1 MTILNN
7 FKKLVYLCFGAPQY
21 SYLASNPSS
30 STDPNDCLT
39 FESASSLYV
48 ISKTA
53 GTNSGKTYI
62 GNFISSI
69 FSYGTAGNG
78 NVVGSTDMAPARFDF
93 IKEDFDIV
101 DNNYI
106 ANSTGGAPTTEFAN
120 TVTMGSS
127 FHNFK
132 QVYNMT
138 LNNTTAEAITIY
150 GIAISATINA
160 YCCVKSS
167 QSWYNND
174 GYYAIPIWVVKFDQ
188 PKVLQS
194 GESLTVSY
202 SVDFNNLIDEVND
215 VTVVQQ

>member
-7 FKKLVYLCFGAPQY
+7 FKKLVYLYFGAPQY

-48 ISKTA
+48 ISTTA

-69 FSYGTAGNG
+69 FSYSTAGDG

-106 ANSTGGAPTTEFAN
+106 ANSTGGDPTIKFASN
-120 TVTMGSS
+120 VTMGSN
-127 FHNFK
+127 FHNLK

-138 LNNTTAEAITIY
+138 INNTTAEAMTLY
-150 GIAISATINA
+150 GIVIRANVEVYT
-160 YCCVKSS
+160 YQKSTQTWLTGDS
-167 QSWYNND
+167 RELF
-174 GYYAIPIWVVKFDQ
+174 PIWAVKFDQ
-188 PKVLQS
+188 PKVLQP

-202 SVDFNNLIDEVND
+202 SVDFSNLIDEVND